1 MRGTSVYS
9 HTKTT
14 TTKTNQP
21 TNQHTNKQTDLQ
33 LLEHK
38 FMNAFCDKRPQ
49 RPHTVTTVFPVMAG
63 KQNTL

>member
-14 TTKTNQP
+14 TTTTTTTKP
-21 TNQHTNKQTDLQ
+21 TNKQTDLK
-33 LLEHK
+33 LLENK
-38 FMNAFCDKRPQ
+38 FMNAVCDKRPQ
-49 RPHTVTTVFPVMAG
+49 RPHTVTTVSPVMTG